1 MVKSNTKQYS
11 VSLIEIEKN
20 EYLNI
25 KKMKKLSLVAFMVLF
40 MLSCKQTKEVVHK
53 QSSTPETAS
62 YWQQQIDYSMDI
74 DVDVNKYQYKGIQKA
89 VYTNNSPDELTK
101 VFYHLYF
108 NAFQPGSQM
117 DVRSLNIKDP
127 DRRVGDRISK
137 LQPDEIGYI
146 KVNSLQQNGVSVAFE
161 TVGTILEVTLDTP
174 IKSGESV
181 TFDMLFEAQV
191 PAQIRRS
198 GRNNKEGV
206 ALSMAQ
212 WYPKMAEYDFQGWH
226 TPPYIAREF
235 HGVWGNFDVK
245 LTIDKTYVVGGT
257 GYLQNPQEI
266 GHGYEEASKPL
277 NVPSTDKLTWHFKA
291 PKVHDFVW
299 AADPKYKHDVLK
311 MDNGIDLH
319 FLYKKN
325 LAPEYLKNWKDLQ
338 KPTAALMTYF
348 SEHVGQYPYKQYSV
362 IQGGDGGMEYAMAT
376 LITGKRKYGS
386 LFGVTAHEMAHTWF
400 QFLLAS
406 NESLH
411 PWMDEGFT
419 SYISNK
425 ASAEILKNS
434 EGKNPN
440 SGPYRG
446 YNYITKNGLEEPLT
460 THADRYNT
468 NAAYSVGSYGKG
480 SMFLSQLEYVIG
492 AENVAKGLKKYFAD
506 FSFKH
511 PTPNDIKRTME
522 KVSGIHLDWYL
533 NEWIQTTH
541 TIDYG
546 VKTVNGTEVTLERI
560 GQMPMPVDV
569 DVTYVDGSTESF
581 NIPLRVMRGNK
592 PTAATVLED
601 WAWAHPT
608 YTFQTAKTIQSVVID
623 NSKLMADVNDDNNIF
638 EVE

>member
-1 MVKSNTKQYS
+1 MGKSNTRQYS
-11 VSLIEIEKN
+11 VRQSQIKKK

-25 KKMKKLSLVAFMVLF
+25 KKMKKLVLVAFIAVFL
-40 MLSCKQTKEVVHK
+40 LSCKQTQEVVYK
-53 QSSTPETAS
+53 QSTTTETAS

-74 DVDVNKYQYKGIQKA
+74 DVDVNNYQYKGTQKA

-191 PAQIRRS
+191 PVQIRRS

-299 AADPKYKHDVLK
+299 AADPEYKHDVLK